1 MTDAADM
8 MQRTKAL
15 REAAEP
21 RSNEG
26 ANMSWVIRH
35 AQPRLRRAAPRHDRL
50 VPLSAIANA
59 HWQELAD
66 RAAEPNGYYLPD
78 WEAAVNASA
87 RDRGGALALTAWGH
101 AERAGA
107 ATSQLIG
114 LLPAISAWRAYRIP
128 IAALVS
134 ADPYGPLGTPLL
146 DQDAT
151 DDAVRRMLRQAR
163 DAGMHAL
170 ILRDVPLQ
178 GPVLAA
184 FTHAL
189 ARDGLAPRILQSRE
203 RVGLDATRDAEEALR
218 DALGSKKLK
227 ELRRQRNRLA
237 EHGEIAL
244 HIARRPDEILSA
256 LEIFLSLEASGWK
269 AKRGTA
275 LAQHEG
281 DLRFMR
287 QAASALGARGL
298 CEVVTLT
305 AGATPVASGV
315 VLRHRDR
322 AYWFKLGIDERFAK
336 MSPGVQLALELT
348 RHLCADPAIAFV
360 DSSATADHPMIG
372 PIWRNRFTVGDVLI
386 PLRRHDPAVAAIR
399 IALRL
404 RQLAREPA
412 RRLVHFIRAL
422 KERRR

>member
-1 MTDAADM
+1 MIDAADM
-8 MQRTKAL
+8 TQRTQAR
-15 REAAEP
+15 REATEQ
-21 RSNEG
+21 RSSQG
-26 ANMSWVIRH
+26 VNMSWVIRH
-35 AQPRLRRAAPRHDRL
+35 AQPRLRSTPPRPDRL
-50 VPLSAIANA
+50 VPLTDIAA
-59 HWQELAD
+59 AQWQELAD
-66 RAAEPNGYYLPD
+66 HAAEPNGYYLPE

-101 AERAGA
+101 VDGA
-107 ATSQLIG
+107 SGATARLIG

-128 IAALVS
+128 FAALVS

-146 DQDAT
+146 DQDAD
-151 DDAVRRMLRQAR
+151 DDAVRRMMRQAR
-163 DAGMHAL
+163 DAGMRAL
-170 ILRDVPLQ
+170 ILRDIPLQ

-189 ARDGLAPRILQSRE
+189 GADGLTPHILQSSE
-203 RVGLDATRDAEEALR
+203 RVGLDATRDADEVLR
-218 DALGSKKLK
+218 DALGAKKLK

-237 EHGEIAL
+237 EHGEITFEV
-244 HIARRPDEILSA
+244 ARCPDDVARA
-256 LEIFLSLEASGWK
+256 LEAFLSLEASGWK
-269 AKRGTA
+269 ATRGTA

-281 DLRFMR
+281 DLRFMQ
-287 QAASALGARGL
+287 QATSALSARGL
-298 CEVVTLT
+298 CEIVTLA
-305 AGATPVASGV
+305 AGGTPVASGV

-360 DSSATADHPMIG
+360 DSSANADHPMIG
-372 PIWRNRFTVGDVLI
+372 PIWRNRFGIGDVLI
-386 PLRRHDPAVAAIR
+386 PLRRNDPAVAAIR

-412 RRLVHFIRAL
+412 RRVVHLIRAL